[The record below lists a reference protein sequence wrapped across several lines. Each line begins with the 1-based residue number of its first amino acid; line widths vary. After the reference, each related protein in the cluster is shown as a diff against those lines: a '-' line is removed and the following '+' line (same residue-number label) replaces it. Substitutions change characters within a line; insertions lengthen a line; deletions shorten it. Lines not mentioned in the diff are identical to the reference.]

1 MMWVRAEYKLSKS
14 TKCFKETDAK
24 GIKEGQGFSPTQG
37 LGTLEGVAQMPSPLI
52 IRVQAIHFLGNFL
65 KTKVMKPVLKDLK
78 EKEAPPSIRNWAS
91 TAPE

>member
-1 MMWVRAEYKLSKS
+1 
-14 TKCFKETDAK
+14 
-24 GIKEGQGFSPTQG
+24 
-37 LGTLEGVAQMPSPLI
+37 MPSPLI
-52 IRVQAIHFLGNFL
+52 IRVHAIHFLGNFL